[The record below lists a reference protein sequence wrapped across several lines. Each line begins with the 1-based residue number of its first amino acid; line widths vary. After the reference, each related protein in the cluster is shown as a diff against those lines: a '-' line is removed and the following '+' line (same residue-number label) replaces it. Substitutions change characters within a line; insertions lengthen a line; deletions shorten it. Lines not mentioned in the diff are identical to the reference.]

1 MKRRA
6 FFKTAA
12 LAGLAAPLTV
22 RESAGHVVAHN
33 WDKYD
38 FGSGPAVKG
47 RLNQG
52 PFPEYPPEDLYP
64 GGNVVMAATA
74 SDDVVPNYGRG
85 LITYIAADMGTAEIL
100 GDDKAKGI
108 EELVRM
114 PLGQKLYIRP
124 TWREIQQRR
133 GRLNFPEYW
142 KQVFELAKQYNKQVA
157 FRIQMRAPDYREEA
171 LPDFVLEKV
180 PMVKLEGEW
189 RKTAHPEGFQEPRYD
204 HPYFQEAFAELNAL
218 LAAELNGHPQV
229 EFMDTFMYG
238 FWGEGHTWPFKN
250 TPFPDYATAER
261 TWMSMMETQLE
272 HWTKTPLVTNTE
284 PDFSRVGNSEM
295 LDRSVRTHNWLRTDT
310 IFIENMQI
318 ESISNRPPWL
328 AAILEVGTSD
338 GSPNSLRVHE
348 GVTANDNIIQHVMDV
363 GANYFSLWNFHK
375 ISAAGIM
382 DYYRQFPKMLDQA
395 NRRLG
400 YNVRPSFVWSYEG
413 DNPGLIIG
421 LANDGVAG
429 VPGILRIS
437 VTSEDGKINVGGG
450 LDPGYPLPGKIR
462 QAQLPLPKGTKWE
475 GLLLKAEIEVKGVLH
490 PVRWACHQKTN
501 PDGSLTLRR
510 NLGRG

>member
-1 MKRRA
+1 
-6 FFKTAA
+6 
-12 LAGLAAPLTV
+12 
-22 RESAGHVVAHN
+22 
-33 WDKYD
+33 
-38 FGSGPAVKG
+38 
-47 RLNQG
+47 
-52 PFPEYPPEDLYP
+52 
-64 GGNVVMAATA
+64 
-74 SDDVVPNYGRG
+74 
-85 LITYIAADMGTAEIL
+85 
-100 GDDKAKGI
+100 
-108 EELVRM
+108 
-114 PLGQKLYIRP
+114 
-124 TWREIQQRR
+124 
-133 GRLNFPEYW
+133 
-142 KQVFELAKQYNKQVA
+142 
-157 FRIQMRAPDYREEA
+157 MR
-171 LPDFVLEKV
+171 
-180 PMVKLEGEW
+180 
-189 RKTAHPEGFQEPRYD
+189 
-204 HPYFQEAFAELNAL
+204 
-218 LAAELNGHPQV
+218 
-229 EFMDTFMYG
+229 
-238 FWGEGHTWPFKN
+238 
-250 TPFPDYATAER
+250 
-261 TWMSMMETQLE
+261 MMETQLE
-272 HWTKTPLVTNTE
+272 HWTKTPLVTNTQ